1 MTSVEKSQ
9 AVHFALDIGEQLLV
23 CGGEVGR
30 AEDTVARICTAYHAI
45 RVDAFAIMSAITVT
59 VTWEDGSVIS
69 QGRRIK
75 NPKKNM
81 HRLERLNALS
91 RRVCSE
97 SVPLSE
103 ARSEFLKIMQKDP
116 FSLGRELLGAILI
129 SLSCTLFFG
138 GTWRDAVVAPLVG
151 VAIVFTQILNAK
163 LGGNRMLSQMMCA
176 FIATTIA
183 ILGVTLQVGSSV
195 EQIMIGCI
203 MILIPGIAFT
213 HAVENMITGDTL
225 SGLLS
230 VCEALFVAL
239 ALAGGFAVS
248 MVLFGGLLPE
258 GALGTTAVTV
268 HPAIGIFTAGV
279 MAVGFALLFGLHG
292 RELIVVGIGSALTWS
307 IYLLIHWLTEGNIA
321 LATFVAAV
329 FGSVAAIWCAQ
340 ILKAPKTVFLFPLLV
355 SLVPGSELYRTMQA
369 ALSGRETDMAGSG
382 KRTLVF
388 ALAIALGIIVSVVY
402 QQAQLKIK
410 GYLLAK
416 KEQKK

>member
-103 ARSEFLKIMQKDP
+103 ARAEFSKIMQKDP

-138 GTWRDAVVAPLVG
+138 GTWRDAAVAPLVG

-195 EQIMIGCI
+195 EQIMIGCV

-225 SGLLS
+225 
-230 VCEALFVAL
+230 
-239 ALAGGFAVS
+239 FAN
-248 MVLFGGLLPE
+248 GYGRYD
-258 GALGTTAVTV
+258 
-268 HPAIGIFTAGV
+268 
-279 MAVGFALLFGLHG
+279 LHG
-292 RELIVVGIGSALTWS
+292 GDAD
-307 IYLLIHWLTEGNIA
+307 
-321 LATFVAAV
+321 
-329 FGSVAAIWCAQ
+329 
-340 ILKAPKTVFLFPLLV
+340 
-355 SLVPGSELYRTMQA
+355 
-369 ALSGRETDMAGSG
+369 ALSNSLSLLRKFNKDLTIYPGHGGTAKLGQ
-382 KRTLVF
+382 
-388 ALAIALGIIVSVVY
+388 ALDNVLY
-402 QQAQLKIK
+402 H
-410 GYLLAK
+410 
-416 KEQKK
+416 